1 MGTFFILLACSAVA
15 FTIGI
20 GVGGLFTV
28 LRIDRH
34 NDEALKAESEAQ

>member
-1 MGTFFILLACSAVA
+1 MGTFFISLACSGVA

-34 NDEALKAESEAQ
+34 DAEMASESEAQ